1 MIRLFACLVLLSAAL
16 WAQQPGELPTP
27 AAAPQSAPPA
37 QAEPAAQPGMITIP
51 AGTEVPLR
59 LSQALTTKNAKAGD
73 PVYAET
79 AFPITVNDRIVI
91 PAGTFVQG
99 RISEVQRPGRV
110 KGRAQVLFHF
120 TTLIY
125 RSGYTVMLPGA
136 VENMPG
142 ADKQEVKDKEGTVQE
157 SGNKGEDVKTVGK
170 VAATGAGIGAM
181 AGRSVKGA
189 GIGGAAG
196 AAAGLGWV
204 LLTRGPDITL
214 PAGTSVQM
222 VLQRPLSIKTDKI
235 GSY

>member
-1 MIRLFACLVLLSAAL
+1 MIRLFACVVLLSAAV
-16 WAQQPGELPTP
+16 WAQQPGELPASAAPPQP
-27 AAAPQSAPPA
+27 AASAAP
-37 QAEPAAQPGMITIP
+37 AEAAQPGMITIP
-51 AGTEVPLR
+51 AGTEIPLR
-59 LSQALTTKNAKAGD
+59 LSQALTTKNAKVGD

-79 AFPITVNDRIVI
+79 AFPVTINDHTVI

-99 RISEVQRPGRV
+99 RISDLQRPGRV

-142 ADKQEVKDKEGTVQE
+142 AEKQEVKDKEGTVQQG
-157 SGNKGEDVKTVGK
+157 GNRAEDVKTVGK

-181 AGRSVKGA
+181 AGRSLKGT
-189 GIGGAAG
+189 GVGGAAG

-222 VLQRPLSIKTDKI
+222 VLQRPLSLKQDKVDR
-235 GSY
+235 Y

>member
-1 MIRLFACLVLLSAAL
+1 MIRACVCFLLLSAMM
-16 WAQQPGELPTP
+16 WAQQPGELPS
-27 AAAPQSAPPA
+27 AAPTQPATAQTEPAPP
-37 QAEPAAQPGMITIP
+37 PGSVTIP

-59 LSQALTTKNAKAGD
+59 LAQALTTKNAKVGD

-79 AFPITVNDRIVI
+79 AFPITINDRIVI

-99 RISEVQRPGRV
+99 RISELKRPGRAT
-110 KGRAQVLFHF
+110 GRAQILMHF

-125 RSGYTVMLPGA
+125 RNGYTVMLPGG

-142 ADKQEVKDKEGTVQE
+142 AEKQSVKDKEGTVQQA
-157 SGNKGEDVKTVGK
+157 GNKGEDVKTVGK
-170 VAATGAGIGAM
+170 VAATGAGIGGL
-181 AGRSVKGA
+181 AGRSVKGV
-189 GIGGAAG
+189 GVGGAAG

-222 VLQRPLSIKTDKI
+222 VLQRALVLKENKI
-235 GSY
+235 SQF

>member
-1 MIRLFACLVLLSAAL
+1 MIRLLACVLLLSAAL

-27 AAAPQSAPPA
+27 AQPVA
-37 QAEPAAQPGMITIP
+37 PAAQPEPAPEPGTITIP

-59 LSQALTTKNAKAGD
+59 LSQALTTKNAKVGD

-79 AFPITVNDRIVI
+79 AFPITVNDHIVI

-99 RISEVQRPGRV
+99 RISEIQRPGRV

-142 ADKQEVKDKEGTVQE
+142 AEKQEVKDKEGTVQE
-157 SGNKGEDVKTVGK
+157 AGNRGEDVKTVGK

-204 LLTRGPDITL
+204 LLTRGPNITL

-222 VLQRPLSIKTDKI
+222 VLQRPLTVKADRIRSF
-235 GSY
+235 